1 MKINKI
7 DHISIAV
14 KNIQSFGKIFSEL
27 FGIEF
32 GPEKEVPDQ
41 KVKVAFGNLN
51 GTKLELTSPASLDSP
66 ISKFLEKRGDGL
78 HHICL
83 EVDNLEKA
91 LESLKEKGV
100 EPLGKVSTGSYG
112 KKIVFLDLKKTGG
125 VLIELKEK

>member
-14 KNIQSFGKIFSEL
+14 KNIQSFGKILSEL
-27 FGIEF
+27 FGIEL
-32 GPEKEVPDQ
+32 GPVKEVTDQ
-41 KVKVAFGNLN
+41 KVKVTFGNLN
-51 GTKLELTSPASLDSP
+51 GTKLELTSPASPDSP

-83 EVDNLEKA
+83 EVDNLE
-91 LESLKEKGV
+91 ETLKELNEKGV
-100 EPLGKVSTGSYG
+100 KPLGKVSAGSYG